1 MATKTKTTINGVN
14 TEELF
19 KTIDSIKATPGIAK
33 FKFRVNNEWLG
44 CGHNRTT
51 VKDFHGA
58 FEDIDH
64 EQTFV
69 LDCDEPPLLLGQD
82 KGANPVE
89 HLLNALAGCVT
100 SGIVHHAA
108 ARGIEIQEIES
119 SIEGDIDL
127 HGFLGIDPNVRN
139 GYQGIRMNFRIKAD
153 GLSDEEINEIV
164 NFGPSFSPVYNTVS
178 EGTKIEV
185 KAERM

>member
-1 MATKTKTTINGVN
+1 MATKTRTIVNGVN

-33 FKFRVNNEWLG
+33 FKFRITNEWQD
-44 CGHNRTT
+44 CGHNRSTI
-51 VKDFHGA
+51 KSFYGA
-58 FEDIDH
+58 YEDIDH

-69 LDCDEPPLLLGQD
+69 IDCDEPPILLGKD

-100 SGIVHHAA
+100 SGIVYHAA

-119 SIEGDIDL
+119 SIDGDIDL
-127 HGFLGIDPNVRN
+127 HGFLGIDPNVRP
-139 GYQGIRMNFRIKAD
+139 GYQGIRMNFKIKAD
-153 GLSDEEINEIV
+153 NLTDEQINELAT
-164 NFGPSFSPVYNTVS
+164 FSSFSPVFNTVS
-178 EGTKIEV
+178 QGTKVDV